1 MDCSANDYALGAR
14 LKSKRRRKRLSKK
27 AKEKQL
33 IALHH
38 LEMDLWHQ
46 KRNLPL
52 VPLEKPYQK
61 GWVRFFV
68 VRDDVQRVDTLG
80 FFTELLEKINNQ
92 LWSDNKR
99 FTKRKRKFRRRIDV
113 PIEQKLKR
121 FSEIEWTHPNF
132 KLTPKE
138 KEYFEAVE
146 EWDIHKKC
154 YCTYYE
160 FKEKWRFVLRVRPYM
175 ITHTKALDV
184 ELERELKQIKNYIER
199 NHLRYLQNKL
209 VYGRS
214 FKWDLEV
221 KDIQNPLKAKSIV
234 QIYQEYLDESKE
246 NNYGK

>member
-92 LWSDNKR
+92 LWS
-99 FTKRKRKFRRRIDV
+99 
-113 PIEQKLKR
+113 
-121 FSEIEWTHPNF
+121 
-132 KLTPKE
+132 
-138 KEYFEAVE
+138 
-146 EWDIHKKC
+146 
-154 YCTYYE
+154 
-160 FKEKWRFVLRVRPYM
+160 
-175 ITHTKALDV
+175 
-184 ELERELKQIKNYIER
+184 
-199 NHLRYLQNKL
+199 
-209 VYGRS
+209 
-214 FKWDLEV
+214 
-221 KDIQNPLKAKSIV
+221 
-234 QIYQEYLDESKE
+234 
-246 NNYGK
+246 